1 MKRNKFTIEK
11 TPQRV
16 ELMQRMAS
24 EDPIIAREAQVA
36 FAAFLAPLVQRS
48 LDQKATVNQIY
59 SDYPLAKGDTPTIP
73 IDPYVDYVQG
83 DISIWSQSAAGGLAT
98 NVVQGMSEYAFNFY
112 KLYSA
117 LALDKT
123 YVEEARLPLMA
134 AAISKT
140 IQEFIVKQE
149 VNGWNP
155 ICSLLATATT
165 NSLAHVITATTA
177 GVFQL
182 DDFNNLILRGTRLY
196 SSFAGGSIDGGSTGP
211 TDLFLSPE
219 RMADIRAFAYQ
230 PMNTRGVPNSDESTA
245 LGLPDSVREEIYRN
259 AGAPSIYGKSLNEL
273 RELGPN
279 RKLNTLFD
287 NAYGGSFT
295 TSNDL
300 VIALDLTKDVFIR
313 PVRTDKG
320 GGSVVTKVDDQ
331 FFARQDKVGWYFE
344 ITENRI
350 VLDTRPVTGI
360 II

>member
-1 MKRNKFTIEK
+1 MKKDRKFKIEK
-11 TPQRV
+11 TPQRA

-24 EDPIIAREAQVA
+24 EDPIVAREAQVA
-36 FAAFLAPLVQRS
+36 FASFLAPLIQRS

-59 SDYPLAKGDTPTIP
+59 SDYPLSKGDQPTIP

-83 DISIWSQSAAGGLAT
+83 DISIWSQAAAGGLAT
-98 NVVQGMSEYAFNFY
+98 NIVQGLTEYAFNFY

-117 LALDKT
+117 LALDKS
-123 YVEEARLPLMA
+123 YIEEARLPLMA
-134 AAISKT
+134 AAINKT

-165 NSLAHVITATTA
+165 NGLSHVINATTP

-196 SSFAGGSIDGGSTGP
+196 QSFAGGSIDGSTGA

-219 RMADIRAFAYQ
+219 RMADIRGFAYQ
-230 PMNTRGVPNSDESTA
+230 PMNTRATPDTNESTA
-245 LGLPDSVREEIYRN
+245 VPLPDSIREEIYRN
-259 AGAPSIYGKSLNEL
+259 AGAPSIYGKDLNEL
-273 RELGPN
+273 RELGPG
-279 RKLNTLFD
+279 RKLNVLFD
-287 NAYGGSFT
+287 NAYSGSFT
-295 TSNDL
+295 NSNDI
-300 VIALDLTKDVFIR
+300 VIALDLSKDVFIR

-344 ITENRI
+344 ITEQRI
-350 VLDTRPVTGI
+350 ILDTRPVTGI